1 MRGIPGPARWLLLL
15 VLLALLCRYAWE
27 RHADFPRLAEVS
39 PVHLGVIWM
48 GETLFILSN
57 AIILRLL
64 LSACG
69 TRLPLAN
76 AFALTAAS
84 GLVNYVAPL
93 QAGLALRAFYLRD
106 THSFSMVTFASISA
120 VTVLMNLVILG
131 SAGLI
136 CLAVSGLAVPASMLA
151 ALTLA
156 AMGGA
161 VVLVLGRGQGRERS
175 AGRMERVLFGVRKL
189 SEAPRSLGLI
199 AMFLFLNS
207 LILTSELWVAYRALG
222 HPVPFESVFLMN
234 SMRVLTILVT
244 LTPGNL
250 GVVEGVLAAA
260 GSGVGH
266 SFPVGLAAAGLLRLA
281 NFAALLIWGGL
292 SLFRW
297 TLYRRRES

>member
-1 MRGIPGPARWLLLL
+1 MRGFPAPARWLLLL
-15 VLLALLCRYAWE
+15 VLIALLGRYAWE
-27 RHADFPRLAEVS
+27 HREDFPRLAQVS
-39 PVHLGVIWM
+39 PVHVGVIWI

-64 LSACG
+64 LNACG

-93 QAGLALRAFYLRD
+93 QAGLAVRAYYLRD
-106 THSFSMVTFASISA
+106 VHAFPMVTFAALSA
-120 VTVLMNLVILG
+120 VAVLMNLVILG

-136 CLAVSGLAVPASMLA
+136 CLAVTGQQAPVSMLGVLALA
-151 ALTLA
+151 AL
-156 AMGGA
+156 GGT
-161 VVLVLGRGQGRERS
+161 LVLILARGKGEGE
-175 AGRMERVLFGVRKL
+175 ATTPLERVFFGFRGL
-189 SEAPRSLGLI
+189 RRAPRSLWLI
-199 AMFLFLNS
+199 AMFLFFNS

-222 HPVPFESVFLMN
+222 HPVPFETVFLMN

-260 GSGVGH
+260 GTGVGEA
-266 SFPVGLAAAGLLRLA
+266 FPVSFAAAGLLRLA